1 VDFLSKKKYKGLTL
15 SFTFI
20 QMHRHITI
28 KQFRYFLAVSETASV
43 AGAARM
49 INIAQSAVTK
59 SVQELE
65 DTLGVKLFERTPKG
79 MVLTQDGHRFQASA
93 RKVISAVAEAGQL
106 SRGKPELLSGNLTIG
121 VTSLVAGYYLADLF
135 GRFQRSHPSVKVSVV
150 EETPQFLEHLLINGE
165 VDMAIMVSNAL
176 GDPQALEVEPLTHSP
191 NRVWM
196 ASGHQLAEKTELSL
210 QECAAY
216 PLVVLEADR
225 IESVI
230 GALWT
235 RNGLHPSV
243 LMRST
248 SLEAVRSLVGIGAG
262 IALLPDFLYRPW
274 TLDAEYVESRNL
286 RDAAPAID
294 VGLVW
299 RRGSRSRLVVTEF
312 IDLAR
317 RDRKSKYSD

>member
-1 VDFLSKKKYKGLTL
+1 M
-15 SFTFI
+15 
-20 QMHRHITI
+20 QRHITL

-43 AGAARM
+43 AAAARM

-65 DTLGVKLFERTPKG
+65 DALGVKLFERTARG
-79 MVLTQDGHRFQASA
+79 MVLTQDGHRFQVSA

-106 SRGKPELLSGNLTIG
+106 GRGKPETLSGSLTIG

-135 GRFQRSHPSVKVSVV
+135 ARFQRSHPSVTISVV
-150 EETPQFLEHLLINGE
+150 EDAPQFLEHLLINGE
-165 VDMAIMVSNAL
+165 VDLAIMVSNAL
-176 GDPQALEVEPLTHSP
+176 GDPQALEVEALTRSP

-196 ASGHQLAEKTELSL
+196 ASGHDLADKSELTL

-216 PLVVLEADR
+216 PQVVLEADR
-225 IESVI
+225 VESVLN
-230 GALWT
+230 ALWS
-235 RNGLHPSV
+235 RHGLHPPV
-243 LMRST
+243 LMRSS

-274 TLDAEYVESRNL
+274 TLDAEHVEARSL
-286 RDAAPAID
+286 RDATPTID

-299 RRGSRSRLVVTEF
+299 RRGSRSRPVVTEF
-312 IDLAR
+312 IELAR
-317 RDRKSKYSD
+317 EQSRSHRGR

>member
-1 VDFLSKKKYKGLTL
+1 M
-15 SFTFI
+15 
-20 QMHRHITI
+20 QRHITL

-43 AGAARM
+43 AAAARM

-59 SVQELE
+59 SIQELE
-65 DTLGVKLFERTPKG
+65 DTLGVRLFERTTKG

-93 RKVISAVAEAGQL
+93 RKVIAAVAEAGQL
-106 SRGKPELLSGNLTIG
+106 GRGKPETLSGNLTVG

-135 GRFQRSHPSVKVSVV
+135 ARFRRSHPSVTISVV
-150 EETPQFLEHLLINGE
+150 EDAPQFLEHLLINGE
-165 VDMAIMVSNAL
+165 VDLAIMVSNAL
-176 GDPQALEVEPLTHSP
+176 GDPQALEVEALTRSP

-196 ASGHQLAEKTELSL
+196 ASGHALADKTELTL

-216 PLVVLEADR
+216 PQVVLEADR
-225 IESVI
+225 VESVLN
-230 GALWT
+230 ALWS
-235 RNGLHPSV
+235 RHGLHPPV

-274 TLDAEYVESRNL
+274 TLDAEHVEARSL
-286 RDAAPAID
+286 RDAAPSID

-299 RRGSRSRLVVTEF
+299 RRGSRSRPVVTEF
-312 IDLAR
+312 IELAR
-317 RDRKSKYSD
+317 EQSRSHRGR